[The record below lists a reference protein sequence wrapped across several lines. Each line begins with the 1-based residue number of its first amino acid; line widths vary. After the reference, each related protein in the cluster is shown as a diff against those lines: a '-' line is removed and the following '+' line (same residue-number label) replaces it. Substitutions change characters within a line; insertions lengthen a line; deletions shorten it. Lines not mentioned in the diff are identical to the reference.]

1 MKNIKENGITLIALV
16 VTLIVLLILAG
27 VSISMLTGQNG
38 ILNRAAEAKKKTEE
52 SGEKEKTDLAT
63 MEGLIDEYGKTSK
76 GWTYLYD
83 ANGMPEKVTNGKDI
97 TLTIGD
103 YINYNPADYDGYD
116 ETKNGFYS
124 SPEGTK
130 QENTYTETKDSTIWQ
145 CAEASAYQDLLDKNQ
160 VVAGN
165 GNSQQTYKVSD
176 ASGRKWRVLGA
187 DETTGELLIISDD
200 VLKENNATKKMTFR
214 GITGY
219 LYGVDELNKVC
230 SIYGKGNGAT
240 GARSLTLDDVN
251 KAIGKEKGKNTGKW
265 TYTWTADSL
274 AQKRPSYD
282 GGTNYTNFPHVK
294 DGTNIG
300 IFNYYN
306 VATKKWE
313 TKIKNLTGFSGKED
327 ITTIN
332 PDYVGFDISNKK
344 DYANNRVTQGYKLLF
359 KDNITEE
366 DKYWLGS
373 SYCNA
378 HFNCADWG
386 MYYVYAP
393 GYIYGNSAY
402 HSFRLCWHAK
412 LWHPSSSFSKI

>member
-1 MKNIKENGITLIALV
+1 
-16 VTLIVLLILAG
+16 
-27 VSISMLTGQNG
+27 MLTGQNG

-83 ANGMPEKVTNGKDI
+83 TNGMPEKVTNGKDI

-116 ETKNGFYS
+116 ETKNGFYT

-130 QENTYTETKDSTIWQ
+130 QETTYTGTRDSTTWG
-145 CAEASAYQDLLDKNQ
+145 CAETLTYQELLDKNQ

-165 GNSQQTYKVSD
+165 GNSTQTYKVSD
-176 ASGRKWRVLGA
+176 AIGRKWRVLGA
-187 DETTGELLIISDD
+187 DEITGELLIISDD

-240 GARSLTLDDVN
+240 GARSITLDDVN
-251 KAIGKEKGKNTGKW
+251 KAIGKEKGKNTEKW
-265 TYTWTADSL
+265 TYTWTANSL
-274 AQKRPSYD
+274 TKKGPSYD
-282 GGTNYTNFPHVK
+282 GGTNYTYYPHVK

-306 VATKKWE
+306 VVTKKWE
-313 TKIKNLTGFSGKED
+313 TKTKDLTGFSGKED

-332 PDYVGFDISNKK
+332 PDYVGFNISS
-344 DYANNRVTQGYKLLF
+344 DSVYANNRSTKGYKLLF
-359 KDNITEE
+359 KDNMTEE
-366 DKYWLGS
+366 DRYWLGS

-378 HFNCADWG
+378 DLDDADWG
-386 MYYVYAP
+386 IYFVYVTGYVSGYGTYDSFGYVCAP
-393 GYIYGNSAY
+393 NFGIRPVVTLKSDIQ
-402 HSFRLCWHAK
+402 LQ
-412 LWHPSSSFSKI
+412 SSSVENGITTYNIKK